1 MIFMKRKNMVIGVLV
16 VLLLVGVVI
25 GFIVGKNSDKNTM
38 NEVKQSISSVGDV
51 YKKNVTKSY
60 VGINNL
66 LKDYSVNDAIND
78 NCFVVGNKI
87 YNEKLYDEFMDNVKN
102 KKTSFIRVVQTTVE
116 GDLCII
122 DILYDKDSDK
132 VYLVIDNT
140 RDKFMEDKDKTISLA
155 TYENVGEVDNYFVAY
170 NKKLPSKINEDSKDL
185 FIIASIN

>member
-1 MIFMKRKNMVIGVLV
+1 MKRKNMVIGVLV